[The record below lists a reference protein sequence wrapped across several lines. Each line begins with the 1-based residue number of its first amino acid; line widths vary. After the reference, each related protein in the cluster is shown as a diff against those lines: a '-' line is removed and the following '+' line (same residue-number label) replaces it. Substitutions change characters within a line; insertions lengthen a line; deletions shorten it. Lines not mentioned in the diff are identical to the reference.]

1 MSSMLTQTI
10 ARLVTQASAGSISEE
25 QAACPGTNLSEQ
37 GLSSLSYLKLID
49 AIEIELGVYIDLEG
63 DLAFM
68 TSVQTIAEYVS
79 NQYVSTQ
86 RAL

>member
-1 MSSMLTQTI
+1 MSSTLTLTQTI
-10 ARLVTQASAGSISEE
+10 ARLVAQASAGSISEE
-25 QAACPGTNLSEQ
+25 LAACPDTNLTEQ

-49 AIEIELGVYIDLEG
+49 AIEVELGVYIDLED

-68 TSVQTIAEYVS
+68 TSVQGIAEYVC
-79 NQYVSTQ
+79 TQ

>member
-1 MSSMLTQTI
+1 MSDTLTRTVAQ
-10 ARLVTQASAGSISEE
+10 LVTRASSGAISEE
-25 QAACPGTNLSEQ
+25 QASRPDTNLTEK

-63 DLAFM
+63 DIAFM
-68 TSVQTIAEYVS
+68 TSVGGIVE
-79 NQYVSTQ
+79 YVSTQ

>member
-1 MSSMLTQTI
+1 MSSTLTQTI
-10 ARLVTQASAGSISEE
+10 ARLVTRASAGAISEE
-25 QAACPGTNLSEQ
+25 QAARPDTNLTEQ

-63 DLAFM
+63 DIAFM
-68 TSVQTIAEYVS
+68 TSVGGIVEYV
-79 NQYVSTQ
+79 NTQ

>member
-1 MSSMLTQTI
+1 MSSTLTQTI
-10 ARLVTQASAGSISEE
+10 ARLVTRASSGAISEE
-25 QAACPGTNLSEQ
+25 QAVRPDTNLTEK

-63 DLAFM
+63 DIAFM
-68 TSVQTIAEYVS
+68 TSVGGIAE
-79 NQYVSTQ
+79 YVSTQ

>member
-1 MSSMLTQTI
+1 MSSTLTLTQTI
-10 ARLVTQASAGSISEE
+10 ARLVTRASAGSISEE
-25 QAACPGTNLSEQ
+25 QAACPDTNLTEQ
-37 GLSSLSYLKLID
+37 GLSSLDYLKLID

-68 TSVQTIAEYVS
+68 TSVQGIAEYVS
-79 NQYVSTQ
+79 IQ